1 MDTNQLQIDKLN
13 IINWITEIQDAS
25 IVEKVKEIMSLDN
38 KPYKLTNEQQKIL
51 DSQIGLDSNL
61 YVDAD
66 KFVSDIKVKY
76 EL

>member
-1 MDTNQLQIDKLN
+1 MDTNQLQRDKLN

-25 IVEKVKEIMSLDN
+25 IVEKVKEIMSLDS
-38 KPYKLTNEQQKIL
+38 KPYKLTNEQQKIV

-61 YVDAD
+61 YVEAD

>member
-25 IVEKVKEIMSLDN
+25 ILEKVKEIMSLDS